1 MELWDLVACGCVGD
15 ISSGPLGELADPP
28 RSCPHGWFIFPLLVH
43 DFFLVL
49 MPFWSSVFARTT
61 SKWLVWC
68 LCCLCSSFIKVNVQ
82 QFPQVVSG
90 VPVIFPHTVTSLEN
104 CAFPKHWSPRSES
117 FSYFQTTQFC
127 IGIHQK
133 RAIILTPKLY
143 DGCQTCEQLWWGS
156 W

>member
-1 MELWDLVACGCVGD
+1 MWVCRGHKLRPFGWVSRPTKIL
-15 ISSGPLGELADPP
+15 SS
-28 RSCPHGWFIFPLLVH
+28 WLVH
-43 DFFLVL
+43 FSLIGTWFFLVL